1 MYVDIIESLM
11 IELYLHIQI
20 YLDYFTGRLKYAA
33 ELGNQRVLHFEFQ
46 CLKLLRLYHN
56 TYILLFNIDLP
67 PKPCRSL

>member
-11 IELYLHIQI
+11 IELYLHIKI
-20 YLDYFTGRLKYAA
+20 YLDYFTGRLKYA

-46 CLKLLRLYHN
+46 CLKLLWLYHN